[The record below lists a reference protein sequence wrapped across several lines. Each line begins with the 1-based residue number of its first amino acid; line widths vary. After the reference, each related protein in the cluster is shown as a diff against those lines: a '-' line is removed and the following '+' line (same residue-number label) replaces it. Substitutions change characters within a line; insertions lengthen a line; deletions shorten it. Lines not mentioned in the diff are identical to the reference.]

1 MRTLHR
7 ILLSTIA
14 GIALIAASTTKADTA
29 KAQKVKA
36 RLAFVDVDRCVG
48 ETEDGLR
55 AKALLK
61 KFSDRKQMQIAN
73 VEDNLKNQ
81 QNKLTAMAQS
91 TGPTPQLTAAVLD
104 YQRQLQ
110 SYNDLL
116 KRVNAEIAARE
127 DELFSPIEKKVKGIF
142 TRIGDAEN
150 FDLIVDRKAAP
161 LTKPELDL
169 TERVIAE
176 YNWGQPGTVGS
187 AKPTASATASA
198 SIAPKPSA
206 SAAPPAA
213 SASAKK

>member
-73 VEDNLKNQ
+73 VEDDLKNQ

-91 TGPTPQLTAAVLD
+91 TGPTPQLTAAVLA
-104 YQRQLQ
+104 YQKQLQ

-169 TERVIAE
+169 TERVITE
-176 YNWGQPGTVGS
+176 YNWGQPGS
-187 AKPTASATASA
+187 AKPAASVTASA

-206 SAAPPAA
+206 SAAPPVA